1 MTTTV
6 LDRIVRWHLD
16 FDGDLY
22 GSDERDRL
30 RWYESMT
37 VAASVQWTAVPW
49 AAAVLVWVLGE
60 PAVLP
65 LSVVMAVLAVPMVFT
80 TLYLRRRQVET
91 DPRSWTRKR
100 IVLAVLGSAPWVLFF
115 VGAAYHAAGPSSTIW
130 QSTAIGGVLGGLA
143 GVVASAIRSRR
154 RRKLEDSVVEDDE

>member
-30 RWYESMT
+30 RWYE
-37 VAASVQWTAVPW
+37 QWTAVPW
-49 AAAVLVWVLGE
+49 AATILVWVLGE

-65 LSVVMAVLAVPMVFT
+65 LAVVMAVLAVPMVFI
-80 TLYLRRRQVET
+80 TLYLRRRHVET
-91 DPRSWTRKR
+91 GPRAWTRKR
-100 IVLAVLGSAPWVLFF
+100 VYFAVVGASPWVLFF
-115 VGAAYHAAGPSSTIW
+115 VGAAYHTAGPSSTVW
-130 QSTAIGGVLGGLA
+130 QSTAIGGLLGGAA
-143 GVVASAIRSRR
+143 GVVASMIRSR
-154 RRKLEDSVVEDDE
+154 RRKLEDSVAEDDE

>member
-16 FDGDLY
+16 FDGDMY
-22 GSDERDRL
+22 GADERDRL
-30 RWYESMT
+30 RWYEAMT

-65 LSVVMAVLAVPMVFT
+65 LSVMMAVLAVPMVLT
-80 TLYLRRRQVET
+80 TFYLHHRQVDT

-100 IVLAVLGSAPWVLFF
+100 IVLAVLGTAPWVLFF
-115 VGAAYHAAGPSSTIW
+115 VGAAYHAAGPSSTVW
-130 QSTAIGGVLGGLA
+130 QSTAVGGVLGGVA
-143 GVVASAIRSRR
+143 GVIASAIRARR
-154 RRKLEDSVVEDDE
+154 RRMLEDSLVEDDE

>member
-6 LDRIVRWHLD
+6 IDRIVRWHLD

-22 GSDERDRL
+22 GTDERDRL
-30 RWYESMT
+30 RWYEATT

-49 AAAVLVWVLGE
+49 AATILVWVLGE
-60 PAVLP
+60 SAVLP
-65 LSVVMAVLAVPMVFT
+65 LAVVMAVLAVPMVLT
-80 TLYLRRRQVET
+80 TFYLRRRQVDT
-91 DPRSWTRKR
+91 DPRSWTGKR
-100 IVLAVLGSAPWVLFF
+100 ILLAVVGTAPWVLFF
-115 VGAAYHAAGPSSTIW
+115 VGSAYHVGGPSSTIW
-130 QSTAIGGVLGGLA
+130 QSTAIGGVLGGVA

>member
-22 GSDERDRL
+22 GADERDRL
-30 RWYESMT
+30 RWYEAVT
-37 VAASVQWTAVPW
+37 VAASVQWITVPW
-49 AAAVLVWVLGE
+49 AAAALVWVLGE

-65 LSVVMAVLAVPMVFT
+65 LSVMMAVLAVPMVFT
-80 TLYLRRRQVET
+80 TFYLRRRQVDT

-100 IVLAVLGSAPWVLFF
+100 IVLSVLGATPWVLYFA
-115 VGAAYHAAGPSSTIW
+115 GAAYHAAGPSSTIW
-130 QSTAIGGVLGGLA
+130 PSTAIGGVLGGAA
-143 GVVASAIRSRR
+143 GMIASAIRSRR
-154 RRKLEDSVVEDDE
+154 RRKLEDSLVEDDE